1 MKSMKLRRIICFML
15 SLLLLTAVFNT
26 GTVQAESGTTGIVY
40 SYLTMLEDNGYIYYI
55 QTLQDSKDSYSYDI
69 YRFNPVTGD
78 KNKIVSSNNGFRSM
92 VVYNNVLYYTSNET
106 DSIEYTTYSVSVK
119 GENQQT
125 VSKGTVLY
133 ADKKGIYYLVEK
145 DTKKLLYMKSH
156 ADKKS
161 VLLYTGNSSF
171 DFIKSIGTTL
181 YFGQY
186 KEATSKIQLLS
197 LKSGNTKPTVL
208 SSLKAEQVSD
218 QSPIISDII
227 SIKGNLYYQFGT
239 YQGSGNFWYGT
250 LVKYSNTEKTT
261 SIIHD
266 NMTTDFLTYST
277 DKIYFDELGNYSVY
291 YTYNVNTNK
300 LTSSNINYPGTVTIV
315 NKYSYRIKLDE
326 KKYITL
332 SRFTSGTNN
341 KNLVTDFIKIAY
353 TPDSK
358 FDYSAGITALG
369 KYLLIP
375 VECTDY
381 NDPDY
386 GWRGKVISIK
396 WYVADLNG
404 KILADF
410 Q

>member
-1 MKSMKLRRIICFML
+1 MKLLKLKRVFCFML
-15 SLLLLTAVFNT
+15 SLLLLTAMFNT
-26 GTVQAESGTTGIVY
+26 GTAQAESETTGFVY
-40 SYLTMLEDNGYIYYI
+40 GYPPMLEDNGYIYYI
-55 QTLQDSKDSYSYDI
+55 QTVQGSKDSYDI
-69 YRFNPVTGD
+69 YRINPVTGD
-78 KNKIVSSNNGFRSM
+78 KNKIVSSDNYIRSM

-133 ADKKGIYYLVEK
+133 ADKKGIYCLVEK
-145 DTKKLLYMKSH
+145 DTKNLLYMKSP

-171 DFIKSIGTTL
+171 RFIKSIGTTL

-186 KEATSKIQLLS
+186 KAATSKIQLLS
-197 LKSGNTKPTVL
+197 LKSGSTKPTVL
-208 SSLKAEQVSD
+208 SSLKTEQLGD
-218 QSPIISDII
+218 QFPIISDII

-239 YQGSGNFWYGT
+239 YEGSGSFWYGT
-250 LVKYSNTEKTT
+250 LVKYNNTEKTT

-266 NMTTDFLTYST
+266 NMTTDFLTYSS

-291 YTYNVNTNK
+291 YTYNVNTDQ
-300 LTSSNINYPGTVTIV
+300 LTSSTINNPGAVSIV
-315 NKYSYRIKLDE
+315 NKYSYRINLD
-326 KKYITL
+326 KNKYITL
-332 SRFTSGTNN
+332 SRFTSGTNY
-341 KNLVTDFIKIAY
+341 KNPVTDFIKIAY
-353 TPDSK
+353 TPNSK
-358 FDYSAGITALG
+358 LDYSAGITALG

-375 VECTDY
+375 VECIDY

-404 KILADF
+404 EILTDF

>member
-1 MKSMKLRRIICFML
+1 MKLRRVLCFML
-15 SLLLLTAVFNT
+15 SLLLLTAMFNT
-26 GTVQAESGTTGIVY
+26 GTAQAESETTGFVY
-40 SYLTMLEDNGYIYYI
+40 GYLPMLEDNGYIYYI
-55 QTLQDSKDSYSYDI
+55 QTVQGSKDSYDI
-69 YRFNPVTGD
+69 YRINPVTGD
-78 KNKIVSSNNGFRSM
+78 KNKIVSSDNYIRSM
-92 VVYNNVLYYTSNET
+92 VVHNNVLYYTSNET

-145 DTKKLLYMKSH
+145 DTKSLLYMKSLSG
-156 ADKKS
+156 KKS

-171 DFIKSIGTTL
+171 QFIKSIGTTL

-186 KEATSKIQLLS
+186 KAAVSKLQLLS
-197 LKSGNTKPTVL
+197 LKSGSTKPTVL
-208 SSLKAEQVSD
+208 SSLKTEQLSD
-218 QSPIISDII
+218 HFPIISDII

-239 YQGSGNFWYGT
+239 YEGSGSFWYGT
-250 LVKYSNTEKTT
+250 LVKYNNTEKTT
-261 SIIHD
+261 RIIHD
-266 NMTTDFLTYST
+266 NMTTDFLTYSS
-277 DKIYFDELGNYSVY
+277 DKIYFDELGNYAVY

-300 LTSSNINYPGTVTIV
+300 LTSSTINNPGAVSIV
-315 NKYSYRIKLDE
+315 NKYSYRIKLDK

-332 SRFTSGTNN
+332 SRFTSGTNY

-353 TPDSK
+353 TPNSK
-358 FDYSAGITALG
+358 LDYSAGITALG
-369 KYLLIP
+369 NYLLIP
-375 VECTDY
+375 VECIDY
-381 NDPDY
+381 NDPAY

-404 KILADF
+404 KILTDF

>member
-1 MKSMKLRRIICFML
+1 MKLLNIKRVFCFML
-15 SLLLLTAVFNT
+15 SFLLLTAVFS
-26 GTVQAESGTTGIVY
+26 TVTVKAESETTGLVY
-40 SYLTMLEDNGYIYYI
+40 GYLPMLEDNGYIYYI
-55 QTLQDSKDSYSYDI
+55 QTVQGSKDSYDI
-69 YRFNPVTGD
+69 YRINPVTGD
-78 KNKIVSSNNGFRSM
+78 KNKIVSSDYYIRSM

-119 GENQQT
+119 GANQQT

-133 ADKKGIYYLVEK
+133 ADKKGIYCLVEK
-145 DTKKLLYMKSH
+145 DTKNLLYMKSP

-171 DFIKSIGTTL
+171 RFIKSIGTNL

-186 KEATSKIQLLS
+186 KAATSKIQLLS
-197 LKSGNTKPTVL
+197 LKSGSTKPTVL
-208 SSLKAEQVSD
+208 SSLKTEQLGD
-218 QSPIISDII
+218 QFPIISDII

-239 YQGSGNFWYGT
+239 YEGSGSFWYGT
-250 LVKYSNTEKTT
+250 LVKYNNTEKTT

-266 NMTTDFLTYST
+266 NMTTDFLTYSS

-291 YTYNVNTNK
+291 YTYNVNTDK
-300 LTSSNINYPGTVTIV
+300 LTSSTINNPGAVSIV
-315 NKYSYRIKLDE
+315 NKYSYRINLDK

-332 SRFTSGTNN
+332 SRFTSGTNY

-353 TPDSK
+353 TPNSK
-358 FDYSAGITALG
+358 LDYSAGITALG

-375 VECTDY
+375 VECIDY

-404 KILADF
+404 KILTDF